1 MWSIIVTLTTCTCA
15 ALITFHW
22 NETVT
27 ANEQGEWERKRFP
40 IDVEICIAKRAQSFS
55 PCGQRGATSSYCAI
69 EAIILIALA
78 QCWDGLA
85 VVFHSLKRDARV
97 VTTWHPFRV
106 LFSTRR
112 ATHSVEKLFLHRRNV
127 RLLLSMRR
135 LCSGTNE
142 LILGFH
148 NRSCLLF
155 RANKR
160 KIFLDAKLKCL
171 KMEMENLVLWVLLP
185 WKRLRKDRKLR
196 GSQESS
202 FENRFLGISRI

>member
-1 MWSIIVTLTTCTCA
+1 MKK
-15 ALITFHW
+15 
-22 NETVT
+22 
-27 ANEQGEWERKRFP
+27 ANERENVFQSMSKFALR
-40 IDVEICIAKRAQSFS
+40 KRAQSFS
-55 PCGQRGATSSYCAI
+55 LCGQRGATNSYCAI

-78 QCWDGLA
+78 QCLDWLA

-106 LFSTRR
+106 LFSPRR

-148 NRSCLLF
+148 NRSCRLF

-171 KMEMENLVLWVLLP
+171 KMENLVLWVLLNESRIP
-185 WKRLRKDRKLR
+185 RKRLRKD
-196 GSQESS
+196 ESFVDRRS
-202 FENRFLGISRI
+202 LYPFKIVSGNQIQRFLRLFLKTCFAFRVQKI